1 MEIRDNWKV
10 EDNSSEYVVIGE
22 SSISYCQNGDCT
34 EDFDDI
40 QTITISTRDN
50 GVSKFLNIKTDN
62 WSISDVDDLVA
73 LLEDAKK
80 RLCVNYEEQD
90 QEYKQN

>member
-1 MEIRDNWKV
+1 MEKV
-10 EDNSSEYVVIGE
+10 VYLIVK
-22 SSISYCQNGDCT
+22 NGDCT
-34 EDFDDI
+34 EDFDNI

>member
-10 EDNSSEYVVIGE
+10 EDIPSDYVVIGE

-34 EDFDDI
+34 EGPDTVQD
-40 QTITISTRDN
+40 ITISTRDN
-50 GVSKFLNIKTDN
+50 GTEKFLNIKTDN
-62 WSISDVDDLVA
+62 WSISDVDDLIA

-80 RLCVNYEEQD
+80 RLCVNYDEQD
-90 QEYKQN
+90 

>member
-1 MEIRDNWKV
+1 MQLLEKV
-10 EDNSSEYVVIGE
+10 VYLIVK
-22 SSISYCQNGDCT
+22 NGDCT
-34 EDFDDI
+34 EDFDNI

>member
-1 MEIRDNWKV
+1 MEKV
-10 EDNSSEYVVIGE
+10 VYLIVK
-22 SSISYCQNGDCT
+22 NGDCT
-34 EDFDDI
+34 EDFDNI

-80 RLCVNYEEQD
+80 RLCVNYDEQD
-90 QEYKQN
+90 

>member
-10 EDNSSEYVVIGE
+10 EDITSEYVVIGE

-34 EDFDDI
+34 EDPDNV
-40 QTITISTRDN
+40 QEITISTRNN

-62 WSISDVDDLVA
+62 WSIDDVDALIA

-80 RLCVNYEEQD
+80 RLCVNYDEQD
-90 QEYKQN
+90 